1 MSSKEFTARD
11 IRKIALDYIFSKDS
25 SYKKLAEKY
34 DCSSSKIS
42 TMMNYDLLYVS
53 RLLYLLAEIR
63 ARYNRKKNMRKY
75 FSHK

>member
-1 MSSKEFTARD
+1 MSSKEFTTRD

-42 TMMNYDLLYVS
+42 SLCKSITLSSCRNQS
-53 RLLYLLAEIR
+53 QI
-63 ARYNRKKNMRKY
+63 
-75 FSHK
+75 

>member
-34 DCSSSKIS
+34 DFEILVRS
-42 TMMNYDLLYVS
+42 LL
-53 RLLYLLAEIR
+53 
-63 ARYNRKKNMRKY
+63 
-75 FSHK
+75 